1 MTPLC
6 ASNLGGMGF
15 TTRLALGFRMQ
26 MHAVSGVS
34 QWRSIAL
41 VLRLDSTL
49 FGGASELGKKLRAG
63 LRCGGPAVGL
73 LS

>member
-1 MTPLC
+1 
-6 ASNLGGMGF
+6 
-15 TTRLALGFRMQ
+15 MQ

-49 FGGASELGKKLRAG
+49 FGDASELGKKLRAG
-63 LRCGGPAVGL
+63 LCCGGPAVGL